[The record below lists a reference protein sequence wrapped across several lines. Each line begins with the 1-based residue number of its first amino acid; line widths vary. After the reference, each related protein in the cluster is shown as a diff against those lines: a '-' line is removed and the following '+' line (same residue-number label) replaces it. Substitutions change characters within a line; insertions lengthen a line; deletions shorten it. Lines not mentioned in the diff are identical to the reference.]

1 MYELI
6 TIGGGEYFVDTF
18 NGLAMLVKSGDY
30 LDVVRV
36 AGALAFMI
44 AVLNAALSGS
54 LYDST
59 KWFVTTFIIIQVLIY
74 PKATLQVTD
83 KTNAALKGA
92 TIDNVPFV
100 IAYTASTASQIGYS
114 LTKQFE
120 AVYSLPDDLQ
130 YSQNGMIFGVNLW
143 QSMQQSTITNAN
155 LAASID
161 SFVQNCIFFDIEYGV
176 YSFDDLKNSDDI
188 WALVKDNQVENRFFT
203 YTNQAGESTYP
214 TCKAGASSLDT
225 DWNTQYNSTD
235 LLKNLSFSSHK
246 PDLTKTILSGAAPL
260 ASDYFFEV
268 SKTSQQV
275 LQQAMMINAI
285 NTATENYEAENQIQS
300 YQNAR
305 ASLQTKSTYQTMG
318 TQAGMWIPILK
329 IVIEVIFYAAFPL
342 VVLVSLIP
350 SMTGTVL
357 RGYFMTFFWLAAWGP
372 IYTII
377 HRVFMGYGTTYTLGL
392 GEGLG
397 LTLSNQPALE
407 QTMSNIAA
415 MAGYVSM
422 FVPMFAFG
430 IARGGVAAMSSMT
443 TSFMAGVQS
452 SVGAAANEGTLGNMS
467 MGNVSMGQR
476 HAYAGISVMND
487 AGQVIHRHNDGTSS
501 VDNSGVESR
510 LGVDVRGSER
520 MESTLSN
527 QISNE
532 QSLAQTKSIQ
542 AAETKAH
549 GFEMMINN
557 HRSIESSNGFEK
569 NLSSEEKSAF
579 SRINNAVSDFAQEH
593 GITREKS
600 AEVLAGVG
608 IGANLGMGGS
618 VGQKGSASG
627 STSVSANAQFS
638 GRSTDQD
645 HYKAAINYS
654 NQHSLSKDF
663 ATVESSIQSNRFNYS
678 DSKGESISETFN
690 NATSLNR
697 ESGQHFE
704 NAKRYSE
711 QQQYVRS
718 HSAEIDRNY
727 NQELWG
733 ELVNKY
739 GEYGAASITNPSNQ
753 DKTILN
759 REVDKFIGDRAE
771 NIDGIQKP
779 NLAAEY
785 KKEEMNF
792 GKNNDPINST
802 NHNPYKFSEA
812 TKPIENSQL
821 QGTTSEKFTA
831 TQQQIDHA
839 QKNNSEIGDKV
850 ISKVKKEE
858 DEGLF

>member
-6 TIGGGEYFVDTF
+6 TIGGGEYFVDIF

-30 LDVVRV
+30 LNVVEI
-36 AGALAFMI
+36 AASLAFMI
-44 AVLNAALSGS
+44 AIINAALSGS
-54 LYDST
+54 LYDSS
-59 KWFVTTFIIIQVLIY
+59 KWFVTTFLIIQTLLY
-74 PKATLQVTD
+74 PKATLQITD
-83 KTNAALKGA
+83 KTNPALKGA
-92 TIDNVPFV
+92 TVDNVPFV

-130 YSQNGMIFGVNLW
+130 YTQNGMIFGVNLW

-161 SFVQNCIFFDIEYGV
+161 SFIQSCVFFDIEYGV

-188 WALVKDNQVENRFFT
+188 WSLVKANQVENRFFT
-203 YTNQAGESTYP
+203 YTNQTGEATYP

-225 DWNTQYNSTD
+225 DWNNQYNSTD
-235 LLKNLSFSSHK
+235 LLKNLSFAAHK
-246 PDLTKTILSGAAPL
+246 PDLTKTILSNAAPL
-260 ASDYFFEV
+260 ATEYFFEI
-268 SKTSQQV
+268 SKTSNQV

-305 ASLQTKSTYQTMG
+305 ATLQTKSTYQTMG

-329 IVIEVIFYAAFPL
+329 IVIEAIFYAAFPL

-350 SMTGTVL
+350 AMTGTVL
-357 RGYFMTFFWLAAWGP
+357 RGYFTTFFWLAAWGP
-372 IYTII
+372 IYTIL
-377 HRVFMGYGTTYTLGL
+377 HRISMGHGTTYTLGL

-397 LTLSNQPALE
+397 LTLANQPALE
-407 QTMSNIAA
+407 QTMSNIGA
-415 MAGYVSM
+415 MAGYMSM
-422 FVPMFAFG
+422 FVPMLAFG
-430 IARGGVAAMSSMT
+430 IARGGAAAMSSMT

-452 SVGAAANEGTLGNMS
+452 SVSAAASEGTTGNIS

-476 HAYAGISVMND
+476 HAYAGISVTND
-487 AGQVIHRHNDGTSS
+487 AGQVIHRHNDGTST

-510 LGVDVRGSER
+510 LGFDVRGSER
-520 MESTLSN
+520 MESALST
-527 QISNE
+527 QVSNE

-542 AAETKAH
+542 AAQTKAH

-579 SRINNAVSDFAQEH
+579 SRVNNAVSDFAQEH

-600 AEVLAGVG
+600 AEIFGNITAG
-608 IGANLGMGGS
+608 IGGAIGVPGTGGK
-618 VGQKGSASG
+618 VGTSGDAKGGYAY
-627 STSVSANAQFS
+627 TSRDS
-638 GRSTDQD
+638 DQN
-645 HYKAAINYS
+645 HYKEALNYS
-654 NQHSLSKDF
+654 KQHSLSQDF
-663 ATVESSIQSNRFNYS
+663 ATVQSAVQSNRLNFS

-690 NATSLNR
+690 NAASLNK

-733 ELVNKY
+733 ELVHKY
-739 GEYGAASITNPSNQ
+739 GEHGAANITNPSNRNES
-753 DKTILN
+753 ILN
-759 REVDKFIGDRAE
+759 QEIKHFVDDKIGNDI
-771 NIDGIQKP
+771 NPIQKP
-779 NLAAEY
+779 NLASEY
-785 KKEEMNF
+785 RNEEANF
-792 GKNNDPINST
+792 GKNHDLNQASNQ
-802 NHNPYKFSEA
+802 NPYKFSEGS
-812 TKPIENSQL
+812 KQIDNSNL
-821 QGTTSEKFTA
+821 QSNTSERFSD
-831 TQQQIDHA
+831 TQQKIHQAQI
-839 QKNNSEIGDKV
+839 NNSDLGKKV
-850 ISKVKKEE
+850 IHKVREEE
-858 DEGLF
+858 DEGL